1 MYTVHYFFV
10 LPTELAKLDDLAIF
24 AITALFIMIGTFGI
38 VIETNACLKGYNLDV
53 KFFFLIWI
61 SESEYILNWMQL
73 IRDAAKKFFLVVRP
87 LRPYPP
93 PAIELSGHRNFFFW
107 SKISKKKRSKFLV
120 TDTLLQKAS

>member
-38 VIETNACLKGYNLDV
+38 VIETNVFLKGYNLDV
-53 KFFFLIWI
+53 KFLFLFWI

-73 IRDAAKKFFLVVRP
+73 IREAAKKFFLVARS
-87 LRPYPP
+87 LRPNPP
-93 PAIELSGHRNFFFW
+93 PPPP
-107 SKISKKKRSKFLV
+107 RS
-120 TDTLLQKAS
+120 